1 MEEISHTWELW
12 QNHQKMKQSE
22 DVVILILKKQPVM
35 VFVVVVVVVARCEKA
50 GAGHFFTPLCSTLR

>member
-1 MEEISHTWELW
+1 MELW

-35 VFVVVVVVVARCEKA
+35 VVVVVVVVAARCERA